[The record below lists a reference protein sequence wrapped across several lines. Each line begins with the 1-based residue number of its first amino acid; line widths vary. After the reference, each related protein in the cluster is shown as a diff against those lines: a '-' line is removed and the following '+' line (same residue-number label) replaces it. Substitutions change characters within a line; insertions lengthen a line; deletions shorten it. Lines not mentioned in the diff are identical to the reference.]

1 MCDYHIYFHTSNIK
15 RAIFATGQL
24 VVDSSIVRF
33 TYLVHSFFI
42 FKRQYLKTGIMK
54 RIMKIIREGMKLS
67 AGDKIR
73 LILQEN
79 RLCIKKIEKEV

>member
-1 MCDYHIYFHTSNIK
+1 
-15 RAIFATGQL
+15 
-24 VVDSSIVRF
+24 
-33 TYLVHSFFI
+33 
-42 FKRQYLKTGIMK
+42 MK